1 MSEFQSSVSYPCPY
15 CKKNGLEC
23 TATTPYVRGFLIAF
37 QIGYKSHLGCVSCVR
52 KKVWGEALLSMF
64 IGWFSITS
72 AIINPFLIFYN
83 LIQSFFVKE
92 NKEAVKKRLKEMGIP
107 LDPKV
112 VNVNQVAVALA
123 AAMVMADGKV
133 EDEEIRVAEELGEK
147 LLGKFDEDTF
157 RMILSNNKAVPSA
170 SDLATMLSGS
180 MEEAGKQSVMKYLAA
195 IAAADGNVDPKEQE
209 LLDLIATNM
218 NTAKVKA

>member
-1 MSEFQSSVSYPCPY
+1 M
-15 CKKNGLEC
+15 NIR
-23 TATTPYVRGFLIAF
+23 T
-37 QIGYKSHLGCVSCVR
+37 
-52 KKVWGEALLSMF
+52 
-64 IGWFSITS
+64 
-72 AIINPFLIFYN
+72 
-83 LIQSFFVKE
+83 
-92 NKEAVKKRLKEMGIP
+92 
-107 LDPKV
+107 
-112 VNVNQVAVALA
+112 A